1 MMKYGPPLPLDQYN
15 DLCEKAK
22 KVEWMEELIKKI
34 TPESVHDFM
43 DVYVVVPVEVWEI
56 VIQALEF
63 CSRTAFSKRAN
74 NHAKHALAE
83 IGGDVTQSSN
93 GSSPEGRREDD

>member
-1 MMKYGPPLPLDQYN
+1 
-15 DLCEKAK
+15 LCEKAK

-43 DVYVVVPVEVWEI
+43 DVYVVVPVEVWKKVVEEI
-56 VIQALEF
+56 
-63 CSRTAFSKRAN
+63 SN
-74 NHAKHALAE
+74 NECYCFELSGGTCYRCELMRE